1 MKEKWK
7 RIAGYEE
14 LYEISNF
21 GRVKSLTFRNGTTY
35 RLKEKILSP
44 TDNGKGYLIIS
55 LSKNTKRKN
64 FYIHRLVA
72 EAFLDNKK
80 KLKEVNHIDC
90 DTHNNCVNNLEWCDR
105 SYNLKYSYEIGN
117 HKAPMSWK
125 GKTGYEHPSSKE
137 INQYD
142 LNGKY
147 IRTYGSASQAS
158 KLTGI
163 CCVSIRKVAC
173 NKQHTAGGFVWKYT
187 AN

>member
-14 LYEISNF
+14 SYEISNF

-80 KLKEVNHIDC
+80 K
-90 DTHNNCVNNLEWCDR
+90 
-105 SYNLKYSYEIGN
+105 
-117 HKAPMSWK
+117 
-125 GKTGYEHPSSKE
+125 
-137 INQYD
+137 
-142 LNGKY
+142 
-147 IRTYGSASQAS
+147 
-158 KLTGI
+158 
-163 CCVSIRKVAC
+163 
-173 NKQHTAGGFVWKYT
+173 
-187 AN
+187 